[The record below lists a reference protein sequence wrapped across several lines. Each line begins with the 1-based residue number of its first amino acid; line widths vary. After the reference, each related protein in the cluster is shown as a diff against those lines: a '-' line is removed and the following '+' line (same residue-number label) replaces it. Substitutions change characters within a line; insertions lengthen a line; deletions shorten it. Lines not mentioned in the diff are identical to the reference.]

1 MTSIAQ
7 RQELQAKIWRIAN
20 DVRGSVDGWDFKQ
33 FVLGTLFYRFISE
46 NFTNYIEGGDDS
58 IDYAK
63 LSDDVITPEI
73 KDDAIKTKGYFIYPS
88 QLFVNVAKTANTN
101 PNLNTDLK
109 AIFDAIES
117 SANGYPSEPD
127 IKGLFADFDT
137 TSTRLGNTVEAKNIR
152 LASVL
157 KGVEELN
164 FGEFEDNQ
172 IDLFGDAYEF
182 LISNYAANAGKSGG
196 EFFTPQ
202 HVSKLIAQLAMH
214 KQEKVNKIYD
224 PAAGSGSLLLQA
236 KKHFDN
242 HIIEEGFYGQEVN
255 HTTYNLA
262 RMNMFLHN
270 INYDKF
276 NIALGDTLRNPHYGD
291 EKPFDAIV
299 SNPPYSINW
308 IGDGDPTL
316 INDDRFAPAGVLAP
330 KSKADF
336 AFVLHCLSY
345 LSSKGRAAIV
355 CFPGIFYRGGAE
367 QKIRKYLVDNNFVET
382 IISLAPNLFY
392 GTSIAVT
399 LLVLSKHKTENKI
412 QFIDASGKDFFKKVT
427 NNNLLEEEH
436 IEQIMEIFDKKTD
449 VEYVAV
455 SIDNTKI
462 AENDYNLSVS
472 SYVQTKDNREMV
484 DIATLNAAISKTVER
499 INTLRSDIDNIIK
512 EIEA

>member
-7 RQELQAKIWRIAN
+7 RAALQNQIWKIAN

-46 NFTNYIEGGDDS
+46 NFTNYIEGGDES
-58 IDYAK
+58 INYAA
-63 LSDDVITPEI
+63 LSDGVITPEI
-73 KDDAIKTKGYFIYPS
+73 KDDAIKTKGYFILPS

-117 SANGYPSEPD
+117 SANGYPSEED

-137 TSTRLGNTVEAKNIR
+137 TSTRLGNTVEHKNAR
-152 LASVL
+152 LAAVI
-157 KGVEELN
+157 KGVEQLD
-164 FGEFEDNQ
+164 FGKFEENQ

-182 LISNYAANAGKSGG
+182 LIGNYAANAGKSGG

-214 KQEKVNKIYD
+214 GQTSVNKIYD

-242 HIIEEGFYGQEVN
+242 HIIEEGFFGQEVN

-276 NIALGDTLRNPHYGD
+276 HIVLGDTLKDPQLMD

-308 IGDGDPTL
+308 IGSDDPTM
-316 INDDRFAPAGVLAP
+316 INDERFAPAGVLAP

-336 AFVLHCLSY
+336 AFVLHALHY
-345 LSSKGRAAIV
+345 LSPRGRAAIV

-367 QKIRKYLVDNNFVET
+367 QKIRKYLVDHNFVET

-392 GTSIAVT
+392 GTSIAVNI
-399 LLVLSKHKTENKI
+399 LVLSKNKTDTKT
-412 QFIDASGKDFFKKVT
+412 QFIDVTGEEYFKKVT
-427 NNNLLEEEH
+427 NNNMLTDEH
-436 IEQIMEIFDKKTD
+436 IDKIMRMFERKEE
-449 VEYVAV
+449 VPHVATSV
-455 SIDNTKI
+455 DNTKI

-472 SYVQTKDNREMV
+472 SYVEAKDNREKINIEELNKEV
-484 DIATLNAAISKTVER
+484 DLTVKK
-499 INTLRSDIDNIIK
+499 IDQLRADIDAIIK